1 MSSRVETCDTNY
13 LSIDMSLGSRVRW
26 VWPTERERAHSLFCQ
41 ASKLLQGFV
50 PLRGRAHSLFCQ
62 ASSSPRGEGLTLY
75 SVKLVAHLVKVRGS
89 ILPREGK
96 GSLFILSS

>member
-1 MSSRVETCDTNY
+1 MSCDTNY
-13 LSIDMSLGSRVRW
+13 LSIGMSLGYLVRW
-26 VWPTERERAHSLFCQ
+26 VWPTERGRAHSLFCQ
-41 ASKLLQGFV
+41 ASKLLWGFE